1 VRFDDG
7 EVRDDICLDSAHTLV
22 RFDAAAYH
30 AVLEVQ
36 YDGSWSR
43 KAGAM
48 IKGSV
53 VWGVAFEDG
62 NWAEDMRREVQG
74 SRCGQAESGTRRM
87 ERKPR
92 EIMQESVRTNAR
104 RAVRPSRGPATWL
117 CTCGYTAESGHA
129 KVRRA
134 ARPSRNLVMW

>member
-1 VRFDDG
+1 MMTRNVSRAWLAISRQARARQVILEGRIRPNATEEIVGKAFRFCGRFCGRSCGGRLLKRAKSPRCRVRFDDD
-7 EVRDDICLDSAHTLV
+7 EVCDDICLDSAHTLV

-48 IKGSV
+48 IKWSV

-62 NWAEDMRREVQG
+62 NWAEDVRREV
-74 SRCGQAESGTRRM
+74 
-87 ERKPR
+87 
-92 EIMQESVRTNAR
+92 
-104 RAVRPSRGPATWL
+104 
-117 CTCGYTAESGHA
+117 
-129 KVRRA
+129 
-134 ARPSRNLVMW
+134 